1 MSTTSTTRLMVLA
14 AVLALAAMAGSR
26 ASFAANEIVNP
37 QITDVVTTPL
47 PGGIS
52 SIHARLRAVAGTW
65 ELHLKQLMHR
75 HAVPTTA
82 TSVTTDSVA
91 RQGDPVRGDL
101 PITPCS
107 SGWFDAPPA
116 QASSAGASPNA
127 C

>member
-1 MSTTSTTRLMVLA
+1 MPLTSTTRSMVLA

-26 ASFAANEIVNP
+26 ASFAANEIP
-37 QITDVVTTPL
+37 QIIDVVTTPL
-47 PGGIS
+47 PGGTS